1 MLRKI
6 IHIDMDAFFASVEQ
20 RDHPDL
26 RGKCIAVGGDGER
39 GVIST
44 ASYEAR
50 RYGVKS
56 AMSSMVAK
64 RLCPELIFVK
74 GNYQKY
80 KEVSRQ
86 VREIFAEY
94 TDLIE
99 PLSIDEAYLDVT
111 KNHFDRQ
118 IATDIAREI
127 KQKIRDRTQL
137 TASAGVSFNKFLA
150 KIASDYNKPDGLFV
164 ITPKMAEKFVEEL
177 PIEKFYGIGKMT
189 AQRMHLMNIH
199 TGLDLKKLPLERLI
213 REFGKSG
220 QYYFNIA
227 RAIDHR
233 EVKVERIRKSIGTE
247 NTFPKDLERYEE
259 MHLNLLP
266 MIEEIWDWSEKN
278 RVFGRT
284 LTLKMKFNDFQV
296 QSKSKTFSYPI
307 KNREL
312 FSETVSALLHDSFTP
327 FRPVRLLGISL
338 SNLDNHKANGKQ
350 LEIIFPSR

>member
-20 RDHPDL
+20 RDNPDL
-26 RGKCIAVGGDGER
+26 RGKCIAVGGSAER
-39 GVIST
+39 GVVST

-50 RYGVKS
+50 RFGVRS
-56 AMSSMVAK
+56 AMPSVIAK
-64 RLCPELIFVK
+64 RKCPELIFVK
-74 GNYQKY
+74 GDYQKY

-94 TDLIE
+94 TDLVE

-111 KNHFDRQ
+111 QNHFDME
-118 IATDIAREI
+118 IATEIAMEI
-127 KQKIRDRTQL
+127 KQKIKQKTQL

-177 PIEKFYGIGKMT
+177 PIEKFHGIGKMT
-189 AQRMHLMNIH
+189 AQRMQLMNIF
-199 TGLDLKKLPLERLI
+199 TGNDLKQLSLERLI

-220 QYYFNIA
+220 QYYYNIS

-233 EVKVERIRKSIGTE
+233 EVKVEKLRKSIGTE
-247 NTFPKDLERYEE
+247 NTFPKDLEKFEE
-259 MHLNLLP
+259 MHQNLQP
-266 MIEEIWDWSEKN
+266 MIEEIWNWSLKN
-278 RVFGRT
+278 QVFGRT

-296 QSKSKTFSYPI
+296 SSKSKTFSHPI
-307 KNREL
+307 KDKNILERTVTEL
-312 FSETVSALLHDSFTP
+312 LNDAYIP
-327 FRPVRLLGISL
+327 YRPVRLLGISL
-338 SNLDNHKANGKQ
+338 SNLDNNKLLGEQ
-350 LEIIFPSR
+350 LEIKFP